1 METIIIQ
8 TASKSNGK
16 LLMEMAKKLGENV
29 RILDKETAEDLSFG
43 KMMQEA
49 KTGKLVSKKSI
60 LSQLSK

>member
-8 TASKSNGK
+8 AASKSNGK